1 MHDVDAPFGPAP
13 RHNDAILH
21 LLQEF
26 FGFSF
31 DIVCLDG
38 LVQIRVH
45 CLGHGCDTAA
55 MGKEDV
61 HARPA
66 KPLYFFWREVR
77 RVVVCLDDSPSPIVP
92 RLRQVALEEV
102 QHVGGAVRSFLGRGD
117 GEPLAVPFVADIF
130 AQAELHPHTVV
141 FEEQLAIR
149 KLACLNPRFVRE
161 SREVRRPP
169 FSCVRVA
176 FDQWHVAARYRERD

>member
-1 MHDVDAPFGPAP
+1 MRDQQSRFTSGERCAEQSSAWMTRHRRSSPA
-13 RHNDAILH
+13 
-21 LLQEF
+21 
-26 FGFSF
+26 S
-31 DIVCLDG
+31 
-38 LVQIRVH
+38 
-45 CLGHGCDTAA
+45 
-55 MGKEDV
+55 GK
-61 HARPA
+61 
-66 KPLYFFWREVR
+66 WRSRKFNTSAVR
-77 RVVVCLDDSPSPIVP
+77 C
-92 RLRQVALEEV
+92 E
-102 QHVGGAVRSFLGRGD
+102 VRSFLGRGD

-130 AQAELHPHTVV
+130 AQAELHPHVVV